1 MFTFGEDD
9 RQGTR
14 GESIVPMINVVFLLL
29 IFFLMSARLVPPAPF
44 EAEPPR
50 ADGAEPA
57 AGEMLHLSASGDLAF
72 GAARG
77 SDGGAD
83 RTASVGRSG
92 RGSGRSARAGS
103 GSALILSGRSGGS
116 GRSASGRIA
125 ASLGRAGTGA
135 KARSGVAAGSLSGG
149 TSGAGRSTGAA
160 CIAGASVQ
168 SSASL
173 A

>member
-9 RQGTR
+9 RQRIR

-57 AGEMLHLSASGDLAF
+57 AGEMLHLSAAGDLAF

-77 SDGGAD
+77 EAVFV
-83 RTASVGRSG
+83 ALA
-92 RGSGRSARAGS
+92 ARPE
-103 GSALILSGRSGGS
+103 
-116 GRSASGRIA
+116 
-125 ASLGRAGTGA
+125 
-135 KARSGVAAGSLSGG
+135 AAGPLVIRAD
-149 TSGAGRSTGAA
+149 AGVEAA
-160 CIAGASVQ
+160 A
-168 SSASL
+168 L
-173 A
+173 ARLAARLTAEGQGPLRLVTVPR